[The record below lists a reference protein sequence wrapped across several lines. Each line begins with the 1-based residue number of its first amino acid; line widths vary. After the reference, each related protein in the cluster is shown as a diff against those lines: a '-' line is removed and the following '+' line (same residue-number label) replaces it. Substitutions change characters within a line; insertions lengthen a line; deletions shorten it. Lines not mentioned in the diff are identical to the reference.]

1 MFQIKQSCL
10 LRHFCSAAFI
20 HIPVQMLMCISLQ
33 LRKVKLDS
41 ELVFSLNLAVLN
53 PLFNLERKTGL
64 EYLSVPFI
72 ICWDLHHFLCHRL
85 ANERKIIFIVNCR
98 RMLFHKLR
106 QVSIQ
111 ISREKLL
118 EVADL
123 PEQQLIRKLFILF
136 SATDVFQQL
145 EKIDSDVHCHH
156 RIVQRMELIY

>member
-1 MFQIKQSCL
+1 MFAKTL
-10 LRHFCSAAFI
+10 LQYCFYSHPS
-20 HIPVQMLMCISLQ
+20 QMLMCISLQ

-72 ICWDLHHFLCHRL
+72 ICQDLHHFLCHRL

-106 QVSIQ
+106 QVSIY

-123 PEQQLIRKLFILF
+123 PVAINQKAFHTVF
-136 SATDVFQQL
+136 SYRRVLAAR
-145 EKIDSDVHCHH
+145 EN
-156 RIVQRMELIY
+156 